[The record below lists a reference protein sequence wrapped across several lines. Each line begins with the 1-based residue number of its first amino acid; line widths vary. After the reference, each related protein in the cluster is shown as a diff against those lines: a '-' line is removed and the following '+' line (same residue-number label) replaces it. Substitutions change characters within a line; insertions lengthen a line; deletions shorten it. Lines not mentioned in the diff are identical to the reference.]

1 MKDIRIGGNFISSL
15 IFKGSISG
23 ENYDANNLSESGIY
37 LITSPA
43 IKNAPNHAWSFLI
56 CLKFDINTTLQFLIQ
71 TDDVV
76 TIWKRKLSPTGYT
89 PNSEWMK
96 IG

>member
-15 IFKGSISG
+15 IFKGEISG

-37 LITSPA
+37 LITNSA
-43 IKNAPNHAWSFLI
+43 IKNANNQEWSFLI
-56 CLKFDINTTLQFLIQ
+56 CLKYDKNTTLQFLIQ
-71 TDDVV
+71 TDAVV
-76 TIWKRKLSPTGYT
+76 TIWKRKLSPTGYS

>member
-1 MKDIRIGGNFISSL
+1 MKDIRIDGNFISSL
-15 IFKGSISG
+15 IFKGQISG

-37 LITSPA
+37 LITNPA
-43 IKNAPNHAWSFLI
+43 IKNAQNQEWSFLI

-76 TIWKRKLSPTGYT
+76 TIWKRKLSPSGYS

-96 IG
+96 VG

>member
-15 IFKGSISG
+15 IFKGYISG

-37 LITSPA
+37 LITNPA
-43 IKNAPNHAWSFLI
+43 IKNANNQEWSFLI
-56 CLKFDINTTLQFLIQ
+56 CLKFDLNTTLQFLIQ
-71 TDDVV
+71 TDAAV

>member
-15 IFKGSISG
+15 IFKGCISG

-37 LITSPA
+37 LITNPA
-43 IKNAPNHAWSFLI
+43 IKNAQNQAWSFLI
-56 CLKFDINTTLQFLIQ
+56 CLKFDLNTTLQFLIQ

-76 TIWKRKLSPTGYT
+76 TIWKRKLSPSGYT

-96 IG
+96 VG

>member
-15 IFKGSISG
+15 IFKGNISG

-37 LITSPA
+37 SITNPA
-43 IKNAPNHAWSFLI
+43 IKNANNQVWSFLI
-56 CLKFDINTTLQFLIQ
+56 CLKFDSNTTLQFLIQ

-76 TIWKRKLSPTGYT
+76 TIWKRRLSTSGHS

>member
-1 MKDIRIGGNFISSL
+1 MKDLSIKGQLLSSL

-37 LITSPA
+37 LIRDPA
-43 IKNAPNHAWSFLI
+43 IKNANNLTWSFLI
-56 CLKFDINTTLQFLIQ
+56 CLKFDINSTLQFLIQ

>member
-15 IFKGSISG
+15 IFKGHISG

-37 LITSPA
+37 LITNSA
-43 IKNAPNHAWSFLI
+43 IKNANNQAWSFLI
-56 CLKFDINTTLQFLIQ
+56 CLKYDQNTILQFLIQ
-71 TDDVV
+71 TDAVV
-76 TIWKRKLSPTGYT
+76 TIWKRKLSPTGYS

>member
-15 IFKGSISG
+15 IFKGNIFG

-37 LITSPA
+37 LITHPA
-43 IKNAPNHAWSFLI
+43 IKNANNQVWSFLI
-56 CLKFDINTTLQFLIQ
+56 CLKFDLNTTLQFLIQ

-76 TIWKRKLSPTGYT
+76 TIWKRKLSPTGYS

>member
-15 IFKGSISG
+15 IFKGNISG

-37 LITSPA
+37 LITNSA
-43 IKNAPNHAWSFLI
+43 IKNANNQSWSFLI
-56 CLKFDINTTLQFLIQ
+56 CLKYDQNTTLQFLIQ
-71 TDDVV
+71 TDAVV

>member
-15 IFKGSISG
+15 IFKGEIFG

-37 LITSPA
+37 LITHSA
-43 IKNAPNHAWSFLI
+43 IKNAKNLEWSFLI
-56 CLKFDINTTLQFLIQ
+56 CLKFDLNTTLQFLIQ
-71 TDDVV
+71 TDAVV
-76 TIWKRKLSPTGYT
+76 TIWKRKLSPTGYS

>member
-15 IFKGSISG
+15 IFKGCISG

-37 LITSPA
+37 LITGET
-43 IKNAPNHAWSFLI
+43 IKNSNNLNWSFLI
-56 CLKFDINTTLQFLIQ
+56 CLKFDVNTTLQFLIQ
-71 TDDVV
+71 TDSAVS
-76 TIWKRKLSPTGYT
+76 IYKRKLSASGYS

>member
-15 IFKGSISG
+15 IFKGFISG

-37 LITSPA
+37 LIGNPT
-43 IKNAPNHAWSFLI
+43 IKNANNLAWSFLI
-56 CLKFDINTTLQFLIQ
+56 CLKFDRNTTLQFLIQ
-71 TDDVV
+71 TDSAVS
-76 TIWKRKLSPTGYT
+76 IYKRKLSPTGYT

>member
-15 IFKGSISG
+15 IFKGCISG

-37 LITSPA
+37 LIQAPA
-43 IKNAPNHAWSFLI
+43 IKNANNQTWSFLI
-56 CLKFDINTTLQFLIQ
+56 CLKFDGNTTLQFLIL
-71 TDDVV
+71 TDSAVS
-76 TIWKRKLSPTGYT
+76 IYKRKLSPTGYS

>member
-1 MKDIRIGGNFISSL
+1 MKDIRIGDNFISSL
-15 IFKGSISG
+15 IFKGEIYG

-37 LITSPA
+37 LITNPA
-43 IKNAPNHAWSFLI
+43 IKNANNLEWSFLI
-56 CLKFDINTTLQFLIQ
+56 CLKFDQNTTLQFLIR
-71 TDDVV
+71 TDAVV
-76 TIWKRKLSPTGYT
+76 TIWKRKLSPTGYS

>member
-15 IFKGSISG
+15 IFKGNISG

-37 LITSPA
+37 LITNPA
-43 IKNAPNHAWSFLI
+43 IKNANNQVWSFLI
-56 CLKFDINTTLQFLIQ
+56 CLKFDPNTTLQFLIQ

-76 TIWKRKLSPTGYT
+76 TIWKRRLSPSGHS